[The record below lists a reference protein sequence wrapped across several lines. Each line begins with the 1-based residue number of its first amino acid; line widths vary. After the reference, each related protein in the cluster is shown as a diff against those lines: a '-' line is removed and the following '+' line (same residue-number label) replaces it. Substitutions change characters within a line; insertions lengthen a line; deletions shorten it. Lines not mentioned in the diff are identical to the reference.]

1 LTSLDDMQNLRL
13 IALLLLSLVLGSPLH
28 QASGSGS
35 NRSGGAAALSRE
47 EALMLAFPKCKIE
60 KQTVYLTKSQKAMAS
75 KLAKAKVNRNIVY
88 VYEARRDGKLVG
100 SAYFDAHVVRTKKE
114 IVMFVL
120 DLKDR
125 IDRIELLSFA
135 EPPEYIPKGKW
146 YDQFLG
152 KKLDDELSLKRGI
165 AGVSGA
171 TLTARATTNAARRVL
186 ALHEVVKKSE

>member
-1 LTSLDDMQNLRL
+1 MQNLRL

-35 NRSGGAAALSRE
+35 NRSGGVAALTRE

-60 KQTVYLTKSQKAMAS
+60 KQTVYLTKNQKAMAS

-88 VYEARRDGKLVG
+88 VYEARRDGRLVG

-125 IDRIELLSFA
+125 IDRIELHLHALGQVQVGVLEHERAGRLARDLEALLQHVGHADLA
-135 EPPEYIPKGKW
+135 ELE
-146 YDQFLG
+146 
-152 KKLDDELSLKRGI
+152 
-165 AGVSGA
+165 
-171 TLTARATTNAARRVL
+171 
-186 ALHEVVKKSE
+186 